1 MREGLGLEVW
11 DHPEERRRVV
21 GEALARWDEALL
33 KEALWAYLVRHR
45 KKPDRAAPHYV
56 GYFVRWLAL
65 KGRRWPHLEPED
77 PKAFLLEA
85 KEKGFPGGERG
96 PMAWSTVERARASLR
111 HLFPFLDWA
120 GHPMPSH
127 VRLPSRQEL
136 PVVAPSRAMPEEA
149 YRDLLEKAGAYPLA
163 YWRPLLRVLLV
174 LLGEVGLTVKEA
186 VELWQEDVREKVLLV
201 RGAKLREVPLSP
213 SPGRS
218 SPTGSPRGPSSPP
231 TSPSPTPTSSSS
243 PPRGRTGEAPW
254 PGGGQVDPHRVRGLR
269 RGEGGG
275 QAAGRP
281 RPPLAL
287 AGHPPLPQRRP
298 PQGEGGLL
306 DRDEEPRGP
315 GVGGGVKCASRSQK
329 PVAPGDYPPPPGLGS
344 LGPKPGV
351 VRARGLPQPPVYLYP
366 AVLHAL
372 QEVPPPPRAPPRRRA

>member
-243 PPRGRTGEAPW
+243 PPRGRTG
-254 PGGGQVDPHRVRGLR
+254 GS
-269 RGEGGG
+269 
-275 QAAGRP
+275 
-281 RPPLAL
+281 PLAW
-287 AGHPPLPQRRP
+287 RRP
-298 PQGEGGLL
+298 SGSSPSS
-306 DRDEEPRGP
+306 RTSP
-315 GVGGGVKCASRSQK
+315 G
-329 PVAPGDYPPPPGLGS
+329 
-344 LGPKPGV
+344 
-351 VRARGLPQPPVYLYP
+351 
-366 AVLHAL
+366 
-372 QEVPPPPRAPPRRRA
+372 

>member
-1 MREGLGLEVW
+1 MVERMAESLGLEVW

-21 GEALARWDEALL
+21 GEALARWDEGAL

-85 KEKGFPGGERG
+85 KERGFPGGERG
-96 PMAWSTVERARASLR
+96 PLSWGTVERARASLR

-149 YRDLLEKAGAYPLA
+149 YQDLLEKAGAYPLA

-213 SPGRS
+213 
-218 SPTGSPRGPSSPP
+218 
-231 TSPSPTPTSSSS
+231 
-243 PPRGRTGEAPW
+243 
-254 PGGGQVDPHRVRGLR
+254 
-269 RGEGGG
+269 
-275 QAAGRP
+275 
-281 RPPLAL
+281 LAREVL
-287 AGHPPLPQRRP
+287 ADWLPQRAFLASHQPLPYPHLLLKPAPGKNRGKP
-298 PQGEGGLL
+298 LGL
-306 DRDEEPRGP
+306 EEAKWILTEFADFA
-315 GVGGGVKCASRSQK
+315 GVKAEGK
-329 PVAPGDYPPPPGLGS
+329 
-344 LGPKPGV
+344 
-351 VRARGLPQPPVYLYP
+351 
-366 AVLHAL
+366 
-372 QEVPPPPRAPPRRRA
+372 RRADLALPLRWRAIRRFLKEGHPREKVAYWTGMKSLVVPGWGEVG